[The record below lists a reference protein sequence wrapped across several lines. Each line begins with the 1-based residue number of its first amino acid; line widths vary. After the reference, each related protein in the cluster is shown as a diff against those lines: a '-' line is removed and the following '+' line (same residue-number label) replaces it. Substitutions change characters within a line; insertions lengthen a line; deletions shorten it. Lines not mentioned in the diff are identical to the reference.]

1 VGQVRRTILLHP
13 YVTEKTMNAMSGTP
27 SQDLKDG
34 NRLEFV
40 VRKDATR
47 AEVKKAFEERFEVK
61 VDRVNIKIMKDGKH
75 AIIKLKEEYSA
86 EEIGMRIGIF

>member
-1 VGQVRRTILLHP
+1 MRRTVLLHP

-47 AEVKKAFEERFEVK
+47 SEVKKAFEERFEAK
-61 VDRVNIKIMKDGKH
+61 VDRVNVKIMKDGKH
-75 AIIKLKEEYSA
+75 AIIKLKKEYSA

>member
-1 VGQVRRTILLHP
+1 MRRTIILHP

-40 VRKDATR
+40 VRKDATKPDI
-47 AEVKKAFEERFEVK
+47 KKAFEEKFEAKVEKVNVK
-61 VDRVNIKIMKDGKH
+61 LMRDGKH
-75 AIIKLKEEYSA
+75 AIIKLKEGYSA
-86 EEIGMRIGIF
+86 EDIGMRIGIF

>member
-1 VGQVRRTILLHP
+1 MRKPVLLHP

-27 SQDLKDG
+27 VQDLKDG

-40 VRKDATR
+40 VRKDATKEEIR
-47 AEVKKAFEERFEVK
+47 AAFEARFEAK
-61 VDRVNIKIMKDGKH
+61 VEKVNVRHKKDGKH
-75 AIIKLKEEYSA
+75 AIIKLTEGYSA

>member
-1 VGQVRRTILLHP
+1 MRRTIILHP

-27 SQDLKDG
+27 TQDLKDG
-34 NRLEFV
+34 NKLEFV

-47 AEVKKAFEERFEVK
+47 PEIKKAFEERFEAKVAKINVK
-61 VDRVNIKIMKDGKH
+61 QTKDGKH
-75 AIIKLKEEYSA
+75 AIIKLKEGYSA

>member
-1 VGQVRRTILLHP
+1 MRRTILLHP

-47 AEVKKAFEERFEVK
+47 SEVKKAFEERFEVK

>member
-1 VGQVRRTILLHP
+1 MRRTIILHP

-27 SQDLKDG
+27 NQDLRDG

-40 VRKDATR
+40 VRKDAR
-47 AEVKKAFEERFEVK
+47 KPDIKKAFEERFEAK
-61 VDRVNIKIMKDGKH
+61 VEKINIKLMKDGKH
-75 AIIKLKEEYSA
+75 AIIKLKEGCSA

>member
-1 VGQVRRTILLHP
+1 MKKRVIMHP
-13 YVTEKTMNAMSGTP
+13 YVTEKTMNSMSGTP

-40 VRKDATR
+40 VRMDSTKPDI
-47 AEVKKAFEERFEVK
+47 KKAFEEKFEAK
-61 VDRVNIKIMKDGKH
+61 VDKINIKIMRDGKH
-75 AIIKLKEEYSA
+75 AIIKLRPEYSA

>member
-1 VGQVRRTILLHP
+1 MRKPVILHP
-13 YVTEKTMNAMSGTP
+13 YVTEKTMNSMSGTP

-40 VRKDATR
+40 VRMDSSKT
-47 AEVKKAFEERFEVK
+47 EIKKAFEERFEAK
-61 VDRVNIKIMKDGKH
+61 VEKINIKIARDGKH
-75 AIIKLKEEYSA
+75 AIIKLKEGYSA

>member
-1 VGQVRRTILLHP
+1 MRRTVLLHP

-27 SQDLKDG
+27 AQDLKDG

-40 VRKDATR
+40 VRMDATKP
-47 AEVKKAFEERFEVK
+47 EVKKAFEERFEAK
-61 VDRVNIKIMKDGKH
+61 VERVNIKVMNDGKH
-75 AIIKLKEEYSA
+75 AIIKLKEGYSA

>member
-1 VGQVRRTILLHP
+1 MRRTILLHP
-13 YVTEKTMNAMSGTP
+13 YVTEKSMNAMSGTP

-47 AEVKKAFEERFEVK
+47 SEVKRAFEERFEAK
-61 VDRVNIKIMKDGKH
+61 VDRVNVKIMKDGKH
-75 AIIKLKEEYSA
+75 AIIKLKEGYSA